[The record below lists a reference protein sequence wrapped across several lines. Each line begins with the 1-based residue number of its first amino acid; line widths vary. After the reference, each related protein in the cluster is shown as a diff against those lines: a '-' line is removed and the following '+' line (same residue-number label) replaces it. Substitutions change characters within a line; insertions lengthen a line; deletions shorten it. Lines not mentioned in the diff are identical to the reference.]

1 MNQLKNKFL
10 IATPSINDP
19 VFKKSLIL
27 MCDYSNDGA
36 MGLIINK
43 PIDKDIIMN
52 VFHIFIRRKPAISKD
67 VAPLHPIF
75 IADL

>member
-36 MGLIINK
+36 M
-43 PIDKDIIMN
+43 
-52 VFHIFIRRKPAISKD
+52 
-67 VAPLHPIF
+67 
-75 IADL
+75 